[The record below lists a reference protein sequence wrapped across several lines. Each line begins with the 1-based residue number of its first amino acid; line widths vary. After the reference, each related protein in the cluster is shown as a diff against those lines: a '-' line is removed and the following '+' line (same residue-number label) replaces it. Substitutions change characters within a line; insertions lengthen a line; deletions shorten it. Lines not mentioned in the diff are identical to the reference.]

1 MSMRYRPL
9 GNSGLVVSVTGLGCN
24 NFGGRLDLDGTRAV
38 VDAAIDAGIT
48 LFDTAESYGGGGASE
63 RMLGEVLGRRRDQVV
78 LATKFGGRG
87 PDMGYG
93 PAAGAR
99 GSRAY
104 IRRAVTESLRRLRT
118 DYIDLYQIHSPDPET
133 PVEETIAALHELVAE
148 GKVRYLGHS
157 NFSGWQLA
165 DAAHLATAGG
175 HPPFISAQNQWSLLQ
190 RRAEADVVPAA
201 RHFGL
206 GVLPFSPLANGLLT
220 GKIRRGQPVP
230 PGTRL
235 ASGASYYVGYVT
247 DDRVD
252 KVEALIAW
260 AQEHGVT
267 ALDVAIGALA
277 AQPGCSSVIAGAMTP
292 EQVKANAAASDW
304 IPAAAELAEIDQ
316 IVSPPPAR

>member
-63 RMLGEVLGRRRDQVV
+63 QMLGEILGRRRDQVV

-118 DYIDLYQIHSPDPET
+118 DYIDLYQIHNPDPET

-165 DAAHLATAGG
+165 DAAHLAAVGG

-220 GKIRRGQPVP
+220 GKVRRGQPVP
-230 PGTRL
+230 VGTRL
-235 ASGASYYVGYVT
+235 ASGASYY
-247 DDRVD
+247 
-252 KVEALIAW
+252 
-260 AQEHGVT
+260 
-267 ALDVAIGALA
+267 A
-277 AQPGCSSVIAGAMTP
+277 AT
-292 EQVKANAAASDW
+292 
-304 IPAAAELAEIDQ
+304 
-316 IVSPPPAR
+316 